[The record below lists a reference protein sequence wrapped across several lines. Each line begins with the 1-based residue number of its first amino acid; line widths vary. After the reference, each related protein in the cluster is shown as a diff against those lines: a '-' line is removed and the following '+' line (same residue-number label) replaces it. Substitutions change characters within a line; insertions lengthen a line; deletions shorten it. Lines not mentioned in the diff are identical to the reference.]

1 MTILRMVIIDIIVI
15 IVIIVYVSVL
25 LKLLSLLS
33 LWRLLKLL
41 RLLTL
46 LHLFR
51 LVGIDWFASCIRTR
65 PQKSD
70 SVRNS
75 DPEYPGKT
83 AGCTS
88 W

>member
-15 IVIIVYVSVL
+15 VVIIVYVSVL
-25 LKLLSLLS
+25 LLLLLLLS
-33 LWRLLKLL
+33 LWRLLNSL
-41 RLLTL
+41 RSLTL

-51 LVGIDWFASCIRTR
+51 LVGTNWFSSCIQAR
-65 PQKSD
+65 PQTSD

-83 AGCTS
+83 ARCTS